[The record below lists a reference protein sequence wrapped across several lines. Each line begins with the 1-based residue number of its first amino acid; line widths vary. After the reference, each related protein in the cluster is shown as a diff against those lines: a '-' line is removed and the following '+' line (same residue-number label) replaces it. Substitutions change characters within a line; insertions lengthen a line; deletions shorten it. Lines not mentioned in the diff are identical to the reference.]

1 MRLNY
6 LDGCWRV
13 TVNWMG
19 SRTGLEHFLEQVECR
34 LFLTGDTLE
43 VDPTEL
49 KDCKEAGDA
58 HDHAEG
64 IVLAASVAASLAAP
78 GLKFSIDKVIGGKAG
93 MPPSQY
99 VFATGAAVLQIGS
112 SCHLDVYDTSGNR
125 ILPVRWPRDVL
136 DQPVVKH
143 ALEIVASLEDGDW
156 GGLFKL
162 IELLQSDSAPL
173 AKWELKARLE
183 RISRHANSP
192 TAVGLNARHA
202 VERSAPPSSSLSFAE
217 AVSDVR
223 EAVTRWVESKSI

>member
-99 VFATGAAVLQIGS
+99 VFATGRLCCRSAVRAIS
-112 SCHLDVYDTSGNR
+112 TSMT
-125 ILPVRWPRDVL
+125 
-136 DQPVVKH
+136 
-143 ALEIVASLEDGDW
+143 
-156 GGLFKL
+156 
-162 IELLQSDSAPL
+162 PL
-173 AKWELKARLE
+173 AIGFCQSVGQGMYSISLWLSTLWRLWPLLK
-183 RISRHANSP
+183 
-192 TAVGLNARHA
+192 TATGRA
-202 VERSAPPSSSLSFAE
+202 VQAH
-217 AVSDVR
+217 
-223 EAVTRWVESKSI
+223 